1 MDIKNK
7 LLKVFSGFIE
17 DVDVSDPNNYKITLG
32 DEEGF
37 FLKMDNLKE
46 TINSSTTD
54 VSITYVSKALKGI
67 ILEETTAK
75 KSISNK
81 DPNFSFLTFKNNK
94 YLDNLSSIYGCIVEF
109 NGTKF
114 FIDKNNGVVDKN
126 ENEIKDKGT
135 LSHLKNAIEENF
147 IKTESLLNGEDMV
160 VGIGIA
166 ETYEILLNQINGLS
180 NSESIGDHYF
190 NRESETTACKSLE
203 EYLTELEGNDKKFKI
218 DKFNI
223 NIEIPLFYT
232 SRFITLSQVLEMADF
247 KRYDKIKE
255 QLEKFIEEK
264 QIDKDDN
271 ICRIINNF
279 EGQNIE
285 KDKIETFT
293 RNIEKVFRFVI
304 KRDGKN
310 NTITH
315 AANIVFSGDG
325 KRYLID
331 SSLAAY
337 EYLFVKDLAL
347 NSESERKYNVDLFEI
362 QKIVPGCDLTKIYSV
377 QEGACCKL

>member
-1 MDIKNK
+1 MNLLIVGAGGQGRCCLDIARDMNIFNKISFLDDQNINKVINDCKVIGSIDEMSSYYPEYTHIHIAIGNNSVRNK
-7 LLKVFSGFIE
+7 LLLQAKELGYSTPVLQHSSSVVSKYATIGEGSVLFPHAVIE
-17 DVDVSDPNNYKITLG
+17 ANAVIGKGCIITA
-32 DEEGF
+32 
-37 FLKMDNLKE
+37 NT
-46 TINSSTTD
+46 TINHDATLNECVLVNTGTVIRPNTVINQY
-54 VSITYVSKALKGI
+54 VSIG
-67 ILEETTAK
+67 
-75 KSISNK
+75 
-81 DPNFSFLTFKNNK
+81 
-94 YLDNLSSIYGCIVEF
+94 
-109 NGTKF
+109 
-114 FIDKNNGVVDKN
+114 
-126 ENEIKDKGT
+126 
-135 LSHLKNAIEENF
+135 SHCL
-147 IKTESLLNGEDMV
+147 
-160 VGIGIA
+160 
-166 ETYEILLNQINGLS
+166 
-180 NSESIGDHYF
+180 
-190 NRESETTACKSLE
+190 
-203 EYLTELEGNDKKFKI
+203 
-218 DKFNI
+218 
-223 NIEIPLFYT
+223 
-232 SRFITLSQVLEMADF
+232 ITMN
-247 KRYDKIKE
+247 
-255 QLEKFIEEK
+255 K

>member
-232 SRFITLSQVLEMADF
+232 SRFTTLSQVLEMADF

-377 QEGACCKL
+377 